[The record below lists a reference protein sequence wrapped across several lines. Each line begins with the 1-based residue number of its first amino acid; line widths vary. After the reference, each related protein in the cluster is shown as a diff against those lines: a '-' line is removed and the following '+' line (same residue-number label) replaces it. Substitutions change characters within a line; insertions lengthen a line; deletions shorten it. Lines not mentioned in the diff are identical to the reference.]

1 MEVVEAVESS
11 FESKNDYQQKKIINS
26 KPNLPPRKKPLVTS
40 NNNKPSYDDDNNK
53 TDVLNKLPQLLN
65 KIPELT
71 KPKLSSSNNS
81 SRENSLKISAMSFD
95 LETYEQF
102 ESRPDPVRYLIFFFK
117 KKIRRI

>member
-1 MEVVEAVESS
+1 MEAVESS

-40 NNNKPSYDDDNNK
+40 NNNKPSYDDDDNK
-53 TDVLNKLPQLLN
+53 TDVLNKLLN

-81 SRENSLKISAMSFD
+81 NSSRENSLKISAMFD

-102 ESRPDPVRYLIFFFK
+102 ESRPDPVRYLIFF
-117 KKIRRI
+117 